1 MAGRIKPTGAGHG
14 AKKRN
19 SYDAKKEDRRM
30 ITTAFN
36 TFWKRPALILAFVL
50 LAFPAVA
57 QTATSAGSDP
67 AAIQKL
73 IDDARKSGAK
83 IVVIETTGPTA
94 MAAGQALKMPSIADR
109 LEAEA
114 FEFRD
119 RLTAI
124 LHGASGF
131 VGETMTTLRD
141 VDLARNANS
150 DRSLTW
156 IALVLMFMT
165 IHLTV
170 GYGVERLFRRWARPH
185 FSYMFNPTPQSR
197 AEKIGYLLLSGMLQ
211 IFSIALQILTAFT
224 LIVVFAPEEEHI
236 RNTEFIILGTV
247 AAIRILGAFFRAFLA
262 VGAPSHRMVHAT
274 DAAAEN
280 VYRALLTAIIVIGI
294 AIGMC
299 LWMEALGLN
308 ENAHKLGLIGAT
320 LISSTLFGFFALRRR
335 ADVAGMLLGADP
347 ESQATWWRLFARTW
361 HGLAVVYATAA
372 FCVTVVRLVLD
383 IPDVFALV
391 TGPVVVLLGSLSLFG
406 VALLIIEWAF
416 SRKKPTARIM
426 PLATGD
432 DAADGISESVQA
444 AMEDDESYALERH
457 HRSFKDVAEHA
468 AAILV
473 TAIAA
478 WAIFAVWGVNLAQSG
493 TIAHAV
499 WEVVLIV
506 VLAWLAFEAVDIA
519 IDRKIEDEGGYIT
532 AAPGEEG
539 SGGGT
544 SRVTTLLPLFRNFLL
559 IVIVIIAG
567 MVALA
572 ELGVDIAPLFA
583 GAGVLGLAIG
593 FGAQSLIKDIFSGA
607 FFLLDDAFRIGEYID
622 VGSVKGSV
630 EKISLRSMQLRHH
643 RGALHTIPFGEIK
656 HLTNYSRDWVMM
668 KLPLRVNYNTDVDKV
683 RKLVKNLG
691 KELMAHPEVG
701 HMFMQPLKS
710 QGVFK
715 MEDSAMIIRV
725 KFMTKPG
732 EQFMTRKVVYAEIQK
747 LFDENDIEFAHQ
759 RVTVHVAE
767 DDPGSTAADRPAVAA
782 AGAQAAGLATK
793 PGPA

>member
-1 MAGRIKPTGAGHG
+1 T
-14 AKKRN
+14 
-19 SYDAKKEDRRM
+19 
-30 ITTAFN
+30 
-36 TFWKRPALILAFVL
+36 V
-50 LAFPAVA
+50 
-57 QTATSAGSDP
+57 
-67 AAIQKL
+67 
-73 IDDARKSGAK
+73 
-83 IVVIETTGPTA
+83 
-94 MAAGQALKMPSIADR
+94 
-109 LEAEA
+109 
-114 FEFRD
+114 
-119 RLTAI
+119 
-124 LHGASGF
+124 
-131 VGETMTTLRD
+131 
-141 VDLARNANS
+141 
-150 DRSLTW
+150 
-156 IALVLMFMT
+156 

-170 GYGVERLFRRWARPH
+170 GYGVERLFRNWARPH
-185 FSYMFNPTPQSR
+185 FAYMFNEVPESR
-197 AEKIGYLLLSGMLQ
+197 AEMIGYLLLRGILYAVGIVLQ
-211 IFSIALQILTAFT
+211 VLTAFV
-224 LIVVFAPEEEHI
+224 LIVVFAPEDAHI
-236 RNTEFIILGTV
+236 RDTQFIILGAV
-247 AAIRILGAFFRAFLA
+247 AAIRIFAAFFRAFLA
-262 VGAPSHRMVHAT
+262 LDAPSHRMVHAT
-274 DAAAEN
+274 DEAVES
-280 VYRALLTAIIVIGI
+280 VYRALVTAMVVIGV

-320 LISSTLFGFFALRRR
+320 LISSTLFSFFAIRRR
-335 ADVAGMLLGADP
+335 TEIATMLLGAEP
-347 ESQATWWRLFARTW
+347 GSQPTWWRVFARIW
-361 HGLAVVYATAA
+361 HGLAIVYVTAA

-391 TGPVVVLLGSLSLFG
+391 TGPVIVLLASMSLYG
-406 VALLIIEWAF
+406 VALLIIEWSF
-416 SRKKPTARIM
+416 SRNRPRVATM
-426 PLATGD
+426 PLTTGGE
-432 DAADGISESVQA
+432 DAAEENTDSILAPLQD
-444 AMEDDESYALERH
+444 DDEAYALERH
-457 HRSFKDVAEHA
+457 HRSFKDVVEHA
-468 AAILV
+468 AAIVV

-478 WAIFAVWGVNLAQSG
+478 WAIFALWGVNLAQSG

-506 VLAWLAFEAVDIA
+506 FLAWLAFEAVDIA

-544 SRVTTLLPLFRNFLL
+544 SRLTTLLPLFRNFLL
-559 IVIVIIAG
+559 IVIVIIAS
-567 MVALA
+567 MIALA

-593 FGAQSLIKDIFSGA
+593 FGAQSLIRDIFSGA

-622 VGSVKGSV
+622 VGDVKGSV

-668 KLPLRVNYNTDVDKV
+668 KLPLRVNYDTDVDKV

-701 HMFMQPLKS
+701 HMFLQPLKS

-732 EQFMTRKVVYAEIQK
+732 EQFMTRKVVYAEIRK
-747 LFDENDIEFAHQ
+747 LFEENDIEFAHQ

-767 DDPGSTAADRPAVAA
+767 DETGSTGSDRPAAAA
-782 AGAQAAGLATK
+782 AGAQAAGLAGAGPDGK
-793 PGPA
+793 PA

>member
-1 MAGRIKPTGAGHG
+1 MMKTTFHIFC
-14 AKKRN
+14 KR
-19 SYDAKKEDRRM
+19 
-30 ITTAFN
+30 T
-36 TFWKRPALILAFVL
+36 ALILAFVI
-50 LAFPAVA
+50 LAFPAAA
-57 QTATSAGSDP
+57 QGVTTTSNDP
-67 AAIQKL
+67 AAVQKL
-73 IDDARKSGAK
+73 IEDAQKTGAK
-83 IVVIETTGPTA
+83 IVVIETNGPTTIA
-94 MAAGQALKMPSIADR
+94 TGQALKMPSMADR
-109 LEAEA
+109 LEADA

-124 LHGASGF
+124 LKGASGF

-156 IALVLMFMT
+156 IALVMMFMT
-165 IHLTV
+165 IHLTI

-197 AEKIGYLLLSGMLQ
+197 AEKIGYLLLSGALQ

-236 RNTEFIILGTV
+236 RNSEFIILGTV

-274 DAAAEN
+274 DTAAEN

-335 ADVAGMLLGADP
+335 ADVAGMLLGAEP
-347 ESQATWWRLFARTW
+347 ESKPTWWRLFARTW
-361 HGLAVVYATAA
+361 HGLAVVYAIAA

-391 TGPVVVLLGSLSLFG
+391 TGPVVVLLGALSLFG
-406 VALLIIEWAF
+406 VALLVIEWAF
-416 SRKKPTARIM
+416 SRKKPNVQIM

-432 DAADGISESVQA
+432 DEADGISESVQA

-473 TAIAA
+473 TAMAA

-506 VLAWLAFEAVDIA
+506 FLAWLAFEAVDIA

-559 IVIVIIAG
+559 IVIVIVAG

-607 FFLLDDAFRIGEYID
+607 FFLLDDAFRIAEYID

-643 RGALHTIPFGEIK
+643 RGALHTIPFGEIN

-747 LFDENDIEFAHQ
+747 LFDENGIEFAHQ

-767 DDPGSTAADRPAVAA
+767 DDPGSTAADRTAVAA
-782 AGAQAAGLATK
+782 AGAQTAGLTTK
-793 PGPA
+793 PDPA

>member
-1 MAGRIKPTGAGHG
+1 MR
-14 AKKRN
+14 KKG
-19 SYDAKKEDRRM
+19 DRRM
-30 ITTAFN
+30 TTTAF
-36 TFWKRPALILAFVL
+36 TTLWKHLALILVFVF

-57 QTATSAGSDP
+57 QTATSTASNP
-67 AAIQKL
+67 AAVQKL
-73 IDDARKSGAK
+73 IDDAQKSGAK
-83 IVVIETTGPTA
+83 IVVIETSGPVATA
-94 MAAGQALKMPSIADR
+94 ASQSLEMPSMADR
-109 LEAEA
+109 VEADA

-119 RLTAI
+119 RLVAI
-124 LHGASGF
+124 LDGASGF
-131 VGETMTTLRD
+131 IGETITTLRN
-141 VDLARNANS
+141 VDS
-150 DRSLTW
+150 DRGLTW
-156 IALVLMFMT
+156 VALVLFFMT
-165 IHLTV
+165 VHLTA
-170 GYGVERLFRRWARPH
+170 GYGVERLFRNWARPH
-185 FSYMFNPTPQSR
+185 FAYMFNPIPQSR
-197 AEKIGYLLLSGMLQ
+197 AEKIGYLLMSGVLQ
-211 IFSIALQILTAFT
+211 AFSIALQILTAFT

-247 AAIRILGAFFRAFLA
+247 AAIRILAAFFRAFLA

-280 VYRALLTAIIVIGI
+280 VYRALLIAIIVIGI

-320 LISSTLFGFFALRRR
+320 LISSTLFSFFALRRR

-347 ESQATWWRLFARTW
+347 DSQATWWRLFARTW

-372 FCVTVVRLVLD
+372 FCVTVARLVLD

-391 TGPVVVLLGSLSLFG
+391 TGPVIVLLGSLSLFA
-406 VALLIIEWAF
+406 VALLVIEWTF
-416 SRKKPTARIM
+416 SRKSPSVHVMPPTD
-426 PLATGD
+426 GD
-432 DAADGISESVQA
+432 DDETEEISDSVLEG
-444 AMEDDESYALERH
+444 MDDDEAYALERH
-457 HRSFKDVAEHA
+457 HRSFKDVVEHA
-468 AAILV
+468 AAILI
-473 TAIAA
+473 AAMAA

-506 VLAWLAFEAVDIA
+506 FLAWLAFEAVDIA
-519 IDRKIEDEGGYIT
+519 IDKKIEDEGGYIT

-544 SRVTTLLPLFRNFLL
+544 SRLTTLLPLFRNFLL
-559 IVIVIIAG
+559 MIIVIIAG

-607 FFLLDDAFRIGEYID
+607 FFLLDDAFRNGEYID

-656 HLTNYSRDWVMM
+656 YLTNYSRDWVMM
-668 KLPLRVNYNTDVDKV
+668 KLPLRVNYDTDVEKV
-683 RKLVKNLG
+683 RRLVKDLG

-701 HMFMQPLKS
+701 HMFVQPLKS

-715 MEDSAMIIRV
+715 MEDSAMIIRI

-747 LFDENDIEFAHQ
+747 LFEENDIKFAHQ

-767 DDPGSTAADRPAVAA
+767 DDTGSTEIDRPAVAA
-782 AGAQAAGLATK
+782 AGAHAAALAGVGPDGK
-793 PGPA
+793 PV

>member
-1 MAGRIKPTGAGHG
+1 MT
-14 AKKRN
+14 
-19 SYDAKKEDRRM
+19 
-30 ITTAFN
+30 TTAF
-36 TFWKRPALILAFVL
+36 TTLWKHLVLILAFVF
-50 LAFPAVA
+50 LAFPSVA
-57 QTATSAGSDP
+57 QTATSTASNP

-73 IDDARKSGAK
+73 IDDAQKSGAK
-83 IVVIETTGPTA
+83 IVVIETSGPSATA
-94 MAAGQALKMPSIADR
+94 ASQSLKMPSMADR
-109 LEAEA
+109 VEADA

-119 RLTAI
+119 RLVAI
-124 LHGASGF
+124 LDGASGF
-131 VGETMTTLRD
+131 VGETMTTLRN
-141 VDLARNANS
+141 VDS
-150 DRSLTW
+150 DRGLTW
-156 IALVLMFMT
+156 IALVLFFMT
-165 IHLTV
+165 VHLTA
-170 GYGVERLFRRWARPH
+170 GYGVERLFRNWARPH
-185 FSYMFNPTPQSR
+185 FAYMFNPIPQSR
-197 AEKIGYLLLSGMLQ
+197 AEKIGYLLMSGVLQ
-211 IFSIALQILTAFT
+211 AFSIALQILTAFT

-247 AAIRILGAFFRAFLA
+247 AAIRILAAFFRAFLA

-280 VYRALLTAIIVIGI
+280 VYRALLIAIIVIGI

-320 LISSTLFGFFALRRR
+320 LISSTLFSFFALRRR

-347 ESQATWWRLFARTW
+347 DSQATWWRLFARTW

-372 FCVTVVRLVLD
+372 FCVTVARLVLD

-391 TGPVVVLLGSLSLFG
+391 TGPVIVLLGSLSLFA
-406 VALLIIEWAF
+406 VALLVIEWTF
-416 SRKKPTARIM
+416 SRKSPSVHVMPPTD
-426 PLATGD
+426 GD
-432 DAADGISESVQA
+432 DDETEEISNSVLE
-444 AMEDDESYALERH
+444 AMDDDEAYALERH
-457 HRSFKDVAEHA
+457 HRSFKDVVEHA
-468 AAILV
+468 AAILI
-473 TAIAA
+473 AAMAA

-506 VLAWLAFEAVDIA
+506 FLAWLAFEAVDIA
-519 IDRKIEDEGGYIT
+519 IDKKIEDEGGYIT

-544 SRVTTLLPLFRNFLL
+544 SRLTTLLPLFRNFLL
-559 IVIVIIAG
+559 IIIVIIAG

-668 KLPLRVNYNTDVDKV
+668 KLPLRVNYDTDVEKV

-691 KELMAHPEVG
+691 KALTAHPEVG
-701 HMFMQPLKS
+701 HMFLQPLKS

-715 MEDSAMIIRV
+715 MEDSAMIIRI

-747 LFDENDIEFAHQ
+747 LFEENGIEFAHQ

-767 DDPGSTAADRPAVAA
+767 DDTGSTAADRPAVAA
-782 AGAQAAGLATK
+782 AGAHAAGLAGAGPDGK
-793 PGPA
+793 PV

>member
-1 MAGRIKPTGAGHG
+1 MTP
-14 AKKRN
+14 
-19 SYDAKKEDRRM
+19 S
-30 ITTAFN
+30 
-36 TFWKRPALILAFVL
+36 TFSTLWKQLALILMSVF
-50 LAFPAVA
+50 LAFPSAA
-57 QTATSAGSDP
+57 QTTTPVVSDP
-67 AAIQKL
+67 AAVQKL
-73 IDDARKSGAK
+73 LDDAQKSGAK
-83 IVVIETTGPTA
+83 IVVIASNGSTATTV
-94 MAAGQALKMPSIADR
+94 GQSLNMPSMANR
-109 LEAEA
+109 VETEA

-124 LHGASGF
+124 LDGASGF
-131 VGETMTTLRD
+131 VGETVTTLRN
-141 VDLARNANS
+141 VDAEGNLN
-150 DRSLTW
+150 W
-156 IALVLMFMT
+156 IPLVMFFMC
-165 IHLTV
+165 IHLGV
-170 GYGVERLFRRWARPH
+170 GYGVERLFRSWARPH
-185 FSYMFNPTPQSR
+185 FAYMFNPVPQSR
-197 AEKIGYLLLSGMLQ
+197 AEKIGYLLLTGVLQ

-224 LIVVFAPEEEHI
+224 LIVVFAPEDEHI
-236 RNTEFIILGTV
+236 RNSELIILGTV
-247 AAIRILGAFFRAFLA
+247 AAIRILIAFFRAFLA
-262 VGAPSHRMVHAT
+262 VGAPSHRLVHAPD
-274 DAAAEN
+274 DAVDN
-280 VYRALLTAIIVIGI
+280 VYRALSVSIIVIGI

-299 LWMEALGLN
+299 LWMETLGLN

-320 LISSTLFGFFALRRR
+320 LISSTLFSVFALRRR
-335 ADVAGMLLGADP
+335 ADVAGMLLGANP
-347 ESQATWWRLFARTW
+347 EDQPTWWRLFARTW
-361 HGLAVVYATAA
+361 HGLAVVYALAA
-372 FCVTVVRLVLD
+372 FVVTVIRLVLD

-391 TGPVVVLLGSLSLFG
+391 TGPVIVLLGALSLFG
-406 VALLIIEWAF
+406 VALLVIEWAF
-416 SRKKPTARIM
+416 SRRNPNVRTM
-426 PLATGD
+426 PLTTGGDETAERPESILD
-432 DAADGISESVQA
+432 DIE
-444 AMEDDESYALERH
+444 EDEAYALERH
-457 HRSFKDVAEHA
+457 HRSFKDVVEHA
-468 AAILV
+468 AAIMV
-473 TAIAA
+473 AAIAA

-506 VLAWLAFEAVDIA
+506 FLAWLAFEAVDIA

-544 SRVTTLLPLFRNFLL
+544 SRLTTLLPLFRNFLL
-559 IVIVIIAG
+559 IVIVIIAS

-593 FGAQSLIKDIFSGA
+593 FGAQSLIRDIFSGA

-622 VGSVKGSV
+622 VGDVKGSV

-668 KLPLRVNYNTDVDKV
+668 KLPLRVNYDTDVDKV

-701 HMFMQPLKS
+701 HMFLQPLKS

-732 EQFMTRKVVYAEIQK
+732 EQFMTRKVVYAEIRK
-747 LFDENDIEFAHQ
+747 LFEENGIEFAHQ

-767 DDPGSTAADRPAVAA
+767 DETGSTASGHPAAAA
-782 AGAQAAGLATK
+782 AGAQAAGLAGAGPDGK
-793 PGPA
+793 PA

>member
-1 MAGRIKPTGAGHG
+1 M
-14 AKKRN
+14 
-19 SYDAKKEDRRM
+19 
-30 ITTAFN
+30 TTTTFN
-36 TFWKRPALILAFVL
+36 ISWKRLAIVLAFVF
-50 LAFPAVA
+50 LAFPSVA
-57 QTATSAGSDP
+57 QTTTSASSDP
-67 AAIQKL
+67 AAIQRL

-83 IVVIETTGPTA
+83 IVVIETTGPAATTA
-94 MAAGQALKMPSIADR
+94 SQSLMAPSLADR
-109 LEAEA
+109 IEANA

-119 RLTAI
+119 RLMAI
-124 LHGASGF
+124 LNGASGF
-131 VGETMTTLRD
+131 VGETITTLR
-141 VDLARNANS
+141 NADSENT
-150 DRSLTW
+150 LIW
-156 IALVLMFMT
+156 IPLVMFFMS
-165 IHLTV
+165 IHLSV
-170 GYGVERLFRRWARPH
+170 GFGVERLFRSWARPH
-185 FSYMFNPTPQSR
+185 FAYMFNPVPQSR
-197 AEKIGYLLLSGMLQ
+197 AEKIGYLLLTGALQ

-224 LIVVFAPEEEHI
+224 LIVVFAPEDAHI

-247 AAIRILGAFFRAFLA
+247 AAIRILIAFFRAFLA
-262 VGAPSHRMVHAT
+262 VGAPSHRMVHASD
-274 DAAAEN
+274 DAVEN
-280 VYRALLTAIIVIGI
+280 VYRALSISIIVIGT

-299 LWMEALGLN
+299 LWMETLGLN

-320 LISSTLFGFFALRRR
+320 LISSTLFSVFALRRR

-347 ESQATWWRLFARTW
+347 DAQPTWWRLFARTW
-361 HGLAVVYATAA
+361 HGLAVVYAAAA
-372 FCVTVVRLVLD
+372 FCVTVIRLVLD

-391 TGPVVVLLGSLSLFG
+391 TGPVVVLLGALSLFG
-406 VALLIIEWAF
+406 VALLVIEWAF
-416 SRKKPTARIM
+416 TRKTPKTQA
-426 PLATGD
+426 LATD
-432 DAADGISESVQA
+432 SDASETTTESVA
-444 AMEDDESYALERH
+444 GAEEDDESFALERH

-493 TIAHAV
+493 SIAHAV

-506 VLAWLAFEAVDIA
+506 FLAWLAFEAVDIA
-519 IDRKIEDEGGYIT
+519 IDRKIEDEGGYLT

-630 EKISLRSMQLRHH
+630 EKISLRAMQLRHH
-643 RGALHTIPFGEIK
+643 RGALHTIPFGEIN

-668 KLPLRVNYNTDVDKV
+668 KLPLRVNYNTDVEKV
-683 RKLVKNLG
+683 RKLVKKLG
-691 KELMAHPEVG
+691 KDLMSHPEVG

-732 EQFMTRKVVYAEIQK
+732 EQFMTRKVVYAEIRK
-747 LFDENDIEFAHQ
+747 LFEENGIEFAHQ

-767 DDPGSTAADRPAVAA
+767 DDEGSTASDRPNVAA
-782 AGAQAAGLATK
+782 AGARAAMQGNAGDV
-793 PGPA
+793 PEGR

>member
-1 MAGRIKPTGAGHG
+1 MAPSLAERI
-14 AKKRN
+14 
-19 SYDAKKEDRRM
+19 E
-30 ITTAFN
+30 
-36 TFWKRPALILAFVL
+36 
-50 LAFPAVA
+50 
-57 QTATSAGSDP
+57 
-67 AAIQKL
+67 
-73 IDDARKSGAK
+73 
-83 IVVIETTGPTA
+83 
-94 MAAGQALKMPSIADR
+94 AD
-109 LEAEA
+109 A

-119 RLTAI
+119 RLVAI
-124 LHGASGF
+124 LNGASGF
-131 VGETMTTLRD
+131 VGETITTLRN
-141 VDLARNANS
+141 VDSENNL
-150 DRSLTW
+150 LW
-156 IALVLMFMT
+156 IPLVMFFMS
-165 IHLTV
+165 IHLSV
-170 GYGVERLFRRWARPH
+170 GYGVERLFRNWARPH
-185 FSYMFNPTPQSR
+185 FAYMFNPVPQSR
-197 AEKIGYLLLSGMLQ
+197 AEKIGYLLLTGTLQ
-211 IFSIALQILTAFT
+211 IFSIGLQILTAFT
-224 LIVVFAPEEEHI
+224 LIVVFAPEDAHI
-236 RNTEFIILGTV
+236 RNTEFVILGTV
-247 AAIRILGAFFRAFLA
+247 AAIRIFIAFFRAFLA
-262 VGAPSHRMVHAT
+262 VGAASHRMVHASDT
-274 DAAAEN
+274 AVQN
-280 VYRALLTAIIVIGI
+280 VYRALSVAIIVIGV

-299 LWMEALGLN
+299 LWMETLGLN

-320 LISSTLFGFFALRRR
+320 LISSTLFSVFALRRR
-335 ADVAGMLLGADP
+335 SDVAGMRLGADLDAQP
-347 ESQATWWRLFARTW
+347 TWWQLFARTW
-361 HGLAVVYATAA
+361 HGLAVVYVAAA
-372 FCVTVVRLVLD
+372 FCVTVIRLVLD

-391 TGPVVVLLGSLSLFG
+391 TGPVVVLLGALSLFG
-406 VALLIIEWAF
+406 VALLVIEWAF
-416 SRKKPTARIM
+416 TRKTPKTAALETGSDAIETM
-426 PLATGD
+426 PGSDL
-432 DAADGISESVQA
+432 
-444 AMEDDESYALERH
+444 EDDESFALERH

-493 TIAHAV
+493 SIAHAV

-506 VLAWLAFEAVDIA
+506 FLAWLAFEAVDIA
-519 IDRKIEDEGGYIT
+519 IDRKIEDEGGYLT

-559 IVIVIIAG
+559 IVIIVIAG

-643 RGALHTIPFGEIK
+643 RGALHTIPFGEIN

-668 KLPLRVNYNTDVDKV
+668 KLPLRVNYNTDVEKV

-691 KELMAHPEVG
+691 KELMSHPEVG

-732 EQFMTRKVVYAEIQK
+732 EQFMTRKVVYAEIRK
-747 LFDENDIEFAHQ
+747 LFEENGIEFAHQ

-767 DDPGSTAADRPAVAA
+767 GDEGSTASDRPNVAA
-782 AGAQAAGLATK
+782 AGARAAMQENAGDA
-793 PGPA
+793 PDGR

>member
-1 MAGRIKPTGAGHG
+1 MT
-14 AKKRN
+14 
-19 SYDAKKEDRRM
+19 
-30 ITTAFN
+30 TTAF
-36 TFWKRPALILAFVL
+36 TTLWKHLVLILAFVF
-50 LAFPAVA
+50 LAFPSVA
-57 QTATSAGSDP
+57 QTATSTASNP
-67 AAIQKL
+67 AAVQKL
-73 IDDARKSGAK
+73 IDDAQKSGAK
-83 IVVIETTGPTA
+83 IVVIETNGPSATA
-94 MAAGQALKMPSIADR
+94 PSQSLEMPSMADR
-109 LEAEA
+109 VEADA

-119 RLTAI
+119 RLIAI
-124 LHGASGF
+124 LDGASGF
-131 VGETMTTLRD
+131 VGETMTTLRN
-141 VDLARNANS
+141 VDS
-150 DRSLTW
+150 DRGLTW
-156 IALVLMFMT
+156 IALVLFFMT
-165 IHLTV
+165 VHLTA
-170 GYGVERLFRRWARPH
+170 GYGVERLFRNWARPH
-185 FSYMFNPTPQSR
+185 FAYMFNPIPQSR
-197 AEKIGYLLLSGMLQ
+197 AEKIGYLLMSGVLQ
-211 IFSIALQILTAFT
+211 AFSIALQILTAFT

-247 AAIRILGAFFRAFLA
+247 AAIRILAAFFRAFLA

-280 VYRALLTAIIVIGI
+280 VYRALLIAITVIGI

-320 LISSTLFGFFALRRR
+320 LISSTLFSFFALRRR

-347 ESQATWWRLFARTW
+347 DSQATWWRLFARTW

-372 FCVTVVRLVLD
+372 FCVTVARLVLD

-391 TGPVVVLLGSLSLFG
+391 TGPVIVLLGSLSLFA
-406 VALLIIEWAF
+406 VALLVIEWTF
-416 SRKKPTARIM
+416 SRKSPSVHVMPPTD
-426 PLATGD
+426 GD
-432 DAADGISESVQA
+432 DDETEEISDSVLE
-444 AMEDDESYALERH
+444 AMDDDEAYALERH
-457 HRSFKDVAEHA
+457 HRSFKDVVEHA
-468 AAILV
+468 AAILI
-473 TAIAA
+473 AAMAA

-506 VLAWLAFEAVDIA
+506 FLAWLAFEAVDIA
-519 IDRKIEDEGGYIT
+519 IDKKIEDEGGYIT

-544 SRVTTLLPLFRNFLL
+544 SRLTTLLPLFRNFLL
-559 IVIVIIAG
+559 IIIVIIAG

-656 HLTNYSRDWVMM
+656 YLTNYSRDWVMM
-668 KLPLRVNYNTDVDKV
+668 KLPLRVNYDTDVEKV
-683 RKLVKNLG
+683 RKLVKDLG
-691 KELMAHPEVG
+691 KALMAHPEVG
-701 HMFMQPLKS
+701 HMFVQPLKS

-715 MEDSAMIIRV
+715 MEDSAMIIRI

-747 LFDENDIEFAHQ
+747 LFEENDIKFAHQ

-767 DDPGSTAADRPAVAA
+767 DDTGSTAADRPAVAA
-782 AGAQAAGLATK
+782 AGAHAAGLAGAGPDGK
-793 PGPA
+793 PV

>member
-1 MAGRIKPTGAGHG
+1 MT
-14 AKKRN
+14 
-19 SYDAKKEDRRM
+19 
-30 ITTAFN
+30 TTAF
-36 TFWKRPALILAFVL
+36 TTLWKHLVLILAFVF
-50 LAFPAVA
+50 LAFPSVA
-57 QTATSAGSDP
+57 QTATSTASNP
-67 AAIQKL
+67 AAVQKL
-73 IDDARKSGAK
+73 IDDAQKSGAK
-83 IVVIETTGPTA
+83 IVVIETNGPSATA
-94 MAAGQALKMPSIADR
+94 ASQSIEMPSMADR
-109 LEAEA
+109 VEADA

-119 RLTAI
+119 RLVAI
-124 LHGASGF
+124 LDGASGF
-131 VGETMTTLRD
+131 VGETMTTLRN
-141 VDLARNANS
+141 VDS
-150 DRSLTW
+150 DRGLTW
-156 IALVLMFMT
+156 IALVLFFMT
-165 IHLTV
+165 VHLTA
-170 GYGVERLFRRWARPH
+170 GYGVERLFRNWARPH
-185 FSYMFNPTPQSR
+185 FAYMFNPIPQSR
-197 AEKIGYLLLSGMLQ
+197 AEKIGYLLMSGVLQ
-211 IFSIALQILTAFT
+211 AFSIALQILTAFT

-247 AAIRILGAFFRAFLA
+247 AAIRILAAFFRAFLA

-280 VYRALLTAIIVIGI
+280 VYRALLIAIIVIGI

-320 LISSTLFGFFALRRR
+320 LISSTLFSFFALRRR

-347 ESQATWWRLFARTW
+347 DSQATWWRLFARTW

-372 FCVTVVRLVLD
+372 FCVTVARLVLD

-391 TGPVVVLLGSLSLFG
+391 TGPVIVLLGSLSLFA
-406 VALLIIEWAF
+406 VALLVIEWTF
-416 SRKKPTARIM
+416 SRKNPSVHVMPPTD
-426 PLATGD
+426 GD
-432 DAADGISESVQA
+432 DDETEEISDSVLE
-444 AMEDDESYALERH
+444 AMDDDEAYALERH
-457 HRSFKDVAEHA
+457 HRSFKDVVEHA
-468 AAILV
+468 AAILI
-473 TAIAA
+473 AAMAA

-506 VLAWLAFEAVDIA
+506 FLAWLAFEAVDIA
-519 IDRKIEDEGGYIT
+519 IDKKIEDEGGYIT

-544 SRVTTLLPLFRNFLL
+544 SRLTTLLPLFRNFLL
-559 IVIVIIAG
+559 IIIVIIAG

-656 HLTNYSRDWVMM
+656 YLTNYSRDWVMM
-668 KLPLRVNYNTDVDKV
+668 KLPLRVNYDTDVEKV

-691 KELMAHPEVG
+691 KALMAHPEVG
-701 HMFMQPLKS
+701 HMFVQPLKS

-715 MEDSAMIIRV
+715 MEDSAMIIRI

-747 LFDENDIEFAHQ
+747 LFEENDIKFAHQ

-767 DDPGSTAADRPAVAA
+767 DDTGSTAADRPAVAA
-782 AGAQAAGLATK
+782 AGAHAAGLAGAGPDGK
-793 PGPA
+793 PV